1 MVKIINYLVSV
12 TDPRQPRT
20 EPFVFSALEMD
31 IPDVLDQFAG
41 CVVVVR
47 ELKLFSDLKPSKSQD
62 NETSSKKESC

>member
-31 IPDVLDQFAG
+31 IPDVLDQFVG
-41 CVVVVR
+41 CVIVVR
-47 ELKLFSDLKPSKSQD
+47 ELKQFSDLKPQN
-62 NETSSKKESC
+62 NETSSEKEPC